1 VVNPVLTADDV
12 TDWGSVDFV
21 ADPFL
26 FVTDSGGWHMFVEV
40 YNSDRTPHTGI
51 GHATSEDGS
60 RSWTYDQVVLQTGS
74 HLSFPYVFKWDGS
87 HYLIPEEGGATA
99 GSKLTLYE
107 ADDFPYGWSKRVDLV
122 TPNHH
127 TEDHLVFRWQSR
139 WWAVIGDWSGG
150 NDIYAYYSD
159 ELATPSWMPHEGN
172 PIVSNRPEAT
182 RPAGRPIVRGDHI
195 TAFFQDCRETYGH
208 KVRAYEITGLSP
220 DSYKD
225 QKRPESPVLEP

>member
-1 VVNPVLTADDV
+1 V
-12 TDWGSVDFV
+12 
-21 ADPFL
+21 
-26 FVTDSGGWHMFVEV
+26 
-40 YNSDRTPHTGI
+40 
-51 GHATSEDGS
+51 
-60 RSWTYDQVVLQTGS
+60 
-74 HLSFPYVFKWDGS
+74 DGS
-87 HYLIPEEGGATA
+87 HYLIPEEGGVTA

-159 ELATPSWMPHEGN
+159 ELATPSWMPNEGN

-182 RPAGRPIVRGDHI
+182 RPAGRHIVRDDHI

-208 KVRAYEITGLSP
+208 KVRAYEITELSP

-225 QKRPESPVLEP
+225 QERPESPVLEPQGTVGWDSGRMHHIDPWYTGSGWVCAVDGDITERTRALTGDRWSIGVYTTLW